1 MVFQMQCSR
10 PKYNK
15 QKMYLHVRTL
25 FHTQIVMVL
34 QIIIQKISSAPIYCT
49 RWERRVLH
57 ENSNHTHSIPPPPP
71 THTYKHTSNQGCNA
85 LVKYTINRKYTQK
98 ARKWSE
104 ATLNPT
110 VSQLTLA
117 LHSFKLI
124 VCHTHTHIL
133 AQRRT
138 YTHMQSDT
146 HTHTSTSTP

>member
-1 MVFQMQCSR
+1 MQCSR

-15 QKMYLHVRTL
+15 QKIYLHVRTL
-25 FHTQIVMVL
+25 FHTQIVIVL

-49 RWERRVLH
+49 RWERMVLYK
-57 ENSNHTHSIPPPPP
+57 NSNHTHSILNPPPLPTA

-124 VCHTHTHIL
+124 VCHTHSHRDKHTHTCMVTHI
-133 AQRRT
+133 Q
-138 YTHMQSDT
+138 
-146 HTHTSTSTP
+146 THTSTSTP